1 MVNKSALYKAE
12 DTREDCWLD
21 LSVVSF
27 PRRSAGVRTRSESTL
42 KCVVSTG
49 LVDWARESE
58 WEIGSE
64 IANMFGS
71 VHLCISNGH
80 SQSGQSEQEVPR
92 FCIKL
97 KQNNNKRISHNGRG
111 NKSAIITNK
120 IRHLQTGSAY

>member
-1 MVNKSALYKAE
+1 M
-12 DTREDCWLD
+12 
-21 LSVVSF
+21 
-27 PRRSAGVRTRSESTL
+27 
-42 KCVVSTG
+42 VSTG

-64 IANMFGS
+64 IANMLGS
-71 VHLCISNGH
+71 VLCVSNGH

-97 KQNNNKRISHNGRG
+97 KQNNNTRISHNGRG